1 MWSKQQT
8 TAEPPVASMAQAPAS
23 NTTPYTPSAP
33 SPSRSASST
42 SRARARLGSTVQV
55 KGEITGSE
63 DLQIDGIVEGP
74 ISLRSHEL
82 IIGSTAQLN
91 SEIHAGE
98 VVVYGWVVGNVN
110 SRGRVEITKDGSI
123 TGDVSCACISI
134 EDGAHF
140 KGRIDID
147 PTRAKAT
154 AD

>member
-1 MWSKQQT
+1 MWFKQQT
-8 TAEPPVASMAQAPAS
+8 TAEPPVAAAQAPAP
-23 NTTPYTPSAP
+23 NTTPYISPDPSA
-33 SPSRSASST
+33 SRSASST
-42 SRARARLGSTVQV
+42 SRSSARLGSSVQV

-98 VVVYGWVVGNVN
+98 VVVYGRVVGNVN

-123 TGDVSCACISI
+123 TGDISCACISI

-140 KGRIDID
+140 KGRIEID
-147 PTRAKAT
+147 PARAKAA